1 MRDLCDGDRRGRS
14 GRIFSFEGA
23 NSNRNKILVNVF
35 NGFLQLVGCNEFSMY
50 QLVCGNAAAPEQVT
64 KNTTV
69 YDGSR

>member
-1 MRDLCDGDRRGRS
+1 MFRS
-14 GRIFSFEGA
+14 VRVVPAIYAASGGA